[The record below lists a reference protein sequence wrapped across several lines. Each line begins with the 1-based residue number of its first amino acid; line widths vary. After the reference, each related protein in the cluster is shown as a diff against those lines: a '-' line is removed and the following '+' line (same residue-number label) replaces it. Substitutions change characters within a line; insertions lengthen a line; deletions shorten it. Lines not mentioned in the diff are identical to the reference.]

1 MFGSEFIRK
10 SVFSLTFLE
19 DVDMD
24 LGLHGSAKQRGVDQ
38 TLYLNSDITDLYLTW
53 QSDIFFF
60 FPFNAVS
67 LKYKEQKIHW
77 L

>member
-53 QSDIFFF
+53 QSDIFYF

>member
-60 FPFNAVS
+60 SF
-67 LKYKEQKIHW
+67 
-77 L
+77 